1 MISAY
6 EVETPKSFIIE
17 LDRVPIK
24 NDDVVGPK
32 SEGMATTEIQV
43 AYEHKYMGYIYVG
56 SSQQAVNVT
65 FDTSSPYLAIT
76 SELCGNCETKAFS
89 QSKSISAV
97 DIGD

>member
-6 EVETPKSFIIE
+6 DVENTKSFIIE
-17 LDRVPIK
+17 LDKVPIK
-24 NDDVVGPK
+24 DDDIVGPK
-32 SEGMATTEIQV
+32 SEGMATTSIQV

-56 SSQQAVNVT
+56 SSQQTVNVT

-76 SELCGNCETKAFS
+76 SELCGNCKTKSFS
-89 QSKSISAV
+89 QSKSISAL